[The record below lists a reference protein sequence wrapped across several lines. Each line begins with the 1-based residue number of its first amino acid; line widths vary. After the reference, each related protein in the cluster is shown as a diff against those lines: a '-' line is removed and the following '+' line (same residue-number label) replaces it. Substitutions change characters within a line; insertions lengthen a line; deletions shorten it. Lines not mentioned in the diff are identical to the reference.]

1 LPRIVPT
8 SPERTFGAGDRF
20 LFVEGETDD
29 ALDAVAL
36 RMLLGPFDV
45 KVRAAGGCDNVIAAA
60 KAFARMG
67 VVPGFGSAE
76 CYAVMDRDHRG
87 DDETERTWA
96 GGPFAERRTHL
107 YWRRHEFENYLLEP
121 EFLAQPGGFL
131 RQGRT
136 AEDIRNALLREA
148 RRRVFLDAANLV
160 LKALREEWRWWDVRE
175 FGLGEA
181 DFSTV
186 AAARDSLLTG
196 RQYERMAPDRAA
208 VLAPQ
213 ALTERFDAGVALLL
227 GGRGDGQLEFGAGQ
241 WLQRMEG
248 SNLIGAVLHER
259 FFQLRGSD
267 GRDLTGP
274 DLRVRVARD
283 LMRRFDD
290 LAYRPADL
298 VAVRDHFRDTQPP
311 RFPSTDTAGS
321 PTSR

>member
-36 RMLLGPFDV
+36 RTLLGPLDV

-67 VVPGFGSAE
+67 VIPGWGNAE
-76 CYAVMDRDHRG
+76 CYAIVDRDHRG
-87 DDETERTWA
+87 DGEVARTWV
-96 GGPFAERRTHL
+96 GGPLADGRTHL
-107 YWRRHEFENYLLEP
+107 YWRRHEFENYFLEP
-121 EFLAQPGGFL
+121 EFVAQSQYL

-136 AEDIRNALLREA
+136 EEDVRNALLAAA

-186 AAARDSLLTG
+186 AAARDSFLTG
-196 RQYERMAPDRAA
+196 RSYERMAADKAA

-213 ALTERFDAGVALLL
+213 SLAERFDANVALLL
-227 GGRGDGQLEFGAGQ
+227 GEADDGQLEFGTGQ

-259 FFQLRGSD
+259 FFQVRGFD
-267 GRDLTGP
+267 GTDVTGP

-290 LAYRPADL
+290 LNYRPEDL
-298 VAVRDHFRDTQPP
+298 AAVRDYFRDTQPQ
-311 RFPSTDTAGS
+311 RFPSTGTAGS

>member
-1 LPRIVPT
+1 MPRIVPT

-36 RMLLGPFDV
+36 RTLLGPFDV

-67 VVPGFGSAE
+67 VIPGWGNAE
-76 CYAVMDRDHRG
+76 CFAIVDRDHRS
-87 DDETERTWA
+87 DEQVGETWS
-96 GGPFAERRTHL
+96 GGPFADGRTHL
-107 YWRRHEFENYLLEP
+107 YWRWHEFENHFLEP
-121 EFLAQPGGFL
+121 AFVAQSQYL
-131 RQGRT
+131 RPGRT
-136 AEDIRNALLREA
+136 EEDLRNGLLVEA

-160 LKALREEWRWWDVRE
+160 LKALREEWRWWDVPE
-175 FGLGEA
+175 FRLNEA
-181 DFSTV
+181 DFGTAS
-186 AAARDSLLTG
+186 AARTSLLTG
-196 RQYERMAPDRAA
+196 RDYERMAADKAA

-213 ALTERFDAGVALLL
+213 SLVERFDANVALLL
-227 GGRGDGQLEFGAGQ
+227 GEADDGQLEFGLGQ

-248 SNLIGAVLHER
+248 SNLVGAVLHER
-259 FFQLRGSD
+259 LLQVRGSD

-290 LAYRPADL
+290 LAHRPEDL
-298 VAVRDHFRDTQPP
+298 VAVRDYFRDTQPP
-311 RFPSTDTAGS
+311 RFPSTDTAGA
-321 PTSR
+321 PRSR